1 MTPDEL
7 DLAFTKV
14 RDELKMT
21 SYEAR
26 QKAEEEIRAY
36 VESMKRMDTLLRETY
51 PKYVLI
57 VEAIAA
63 QEKEET

>member
-21 SYEAR
+21 SREAR
-26 QKAEEEIRAY
+26 QKAEDEIRAY
-36 VESMKRMDTLLRETY
+36 VDRMKKKETMLREWA
-51 PKYVLI
+51 PKYVLMAMDAR
-57 VEAIAA
+57 ER
-63 QEKEET
+63 KET